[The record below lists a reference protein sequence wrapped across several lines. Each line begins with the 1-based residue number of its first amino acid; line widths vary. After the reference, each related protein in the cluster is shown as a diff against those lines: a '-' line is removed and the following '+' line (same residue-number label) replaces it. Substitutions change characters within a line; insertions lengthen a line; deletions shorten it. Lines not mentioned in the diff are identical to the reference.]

1 MKYTEMNRPLYKR
14 DNNGN
19 VRVWQME
26 LGWDS
31 DDVAAHR
38 SHTGIKDGA
47 VVVSEWKY
55 TKAKNVGRSNATNA
69 REQAESEIAN
79 MYVQRLDSGNFEN
92 EADIDSFDKFVPML
106 AGGYDAD
113 KLDFN
118 QELYAQPKLDGI
130 RCIAR
135 KDGLW
140 SRQGKP
146 IVSCPHIE
154 EYLKP
159 FFDKHPGAVIDGEL
173 YNHELKDDFNKITS
187 LVRKSKLKEEDFAES
202 ERLVQYHIYDCY
214 MDADFDQRIQFLFDQ
229 GFEEP
234 VVYVETRQVRDQEEL
249 DELYGIAMEAGYEG
263 QMVRLNKEYQNKR
276 SKYLLKRKEFI
287 TEEFEVLS
295 VEEGQG
301 NWSGYIKRFILK
313 MPDGT
318 ICGAGVRG
326 NQETMKQLFESKVK
340 PDWATVRYFN
350 LTPDGVPRFPVVVD
364 WGQGKRED

>member
-26 LGWDS
+26 IGWDS

-47 VVVSEWKY
+47 VVVSEWKM
-55 TKAKNVGRSNATNA
+55 TEAKNVGRSNATNA

-79 MYVQRLDSGNFEN
+79 LYVQRLDRGYFED
-92 EADIDSFDKFVPML
+92 ESKIDNFDKFKPML
-106 AGGYDAD
+106 AVEYNSD

-154 EYLKP
+154 EYLKV
-159 FFDKHPGAVIDGEL
+159 FFDKYPNAVIDGEL
-173 YNHELKDDFNKITS
+173 YNH
-187 LVRKSKLKEEDFAES
+187 
-202 ERLVQYHIYDCY
+202 
-214 MDADFDQRIQFLFDQ
+214 
-229 GFEEP
+229 
-234 VVYVETRQVRDQEEL
+234 
-249 DELYGIAMEAGYEG
+249 
-263 QMVRLNKEYQNKR
+263 
-276 SKYLLKRKEFI
+276 
-287 TEEFEVLS
+287 
-295 VEEGQG
+295 
-301 NWSGYIKRFILK
+301 
-313 MPDGT
+313 
-318 ICGAGVRG
+318 
-326 NQETMKQLFESKVK
+326 
-340 PDWATVRYFN
+340 
-350 LTPDGVPRFPVVVD
+350 
-364 WGQGKRED
+364 